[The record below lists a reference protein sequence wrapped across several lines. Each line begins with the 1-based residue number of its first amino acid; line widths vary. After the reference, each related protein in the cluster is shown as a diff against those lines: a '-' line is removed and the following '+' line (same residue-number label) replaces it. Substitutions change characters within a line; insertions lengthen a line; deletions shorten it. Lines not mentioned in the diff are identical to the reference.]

1 MFGFILLIIFEYLLT
16 YLLIL
21 GIWRANQ
28 ILPSDGTSR
37 SMEVWKDFVTNF
49 TDVAPLAFGLFGN
62 QCKNPQSMVG
72 KIQEFYHLNDLNPD
86 DPVTDEVAHNVIDV
100 LSDTM
105 FNYAIGKKHAIFQKK
120 ISRQFF
126 LPRSSCKN
134 ESKTYTSE
142 NLLSLLH

>member
-1 MFGFILLIIFEYLLT
+1 MLNIYL

-72 KIQEFYHLNDLNPD
+72 KIQEFYNLNDLNPD
-86 DPVTDEVAHNVIDV
+86 DPVTDGVAHNLIDV

-105 FNYAIGKKHAIFQKK
+105 FNYAIGKKTCNFTKKNFQDNLYYYFTLYFT
-120 ISRQFF
+120 IS
-126 LPRSSCKN
+126 K
-134 ESKTYTSE
+134 
-142 NLLSLLH
+142 

>member
-1 MFGFILLIIFEYLLT
+1 
-16 YLLIL
+16 
-21 GIWRANQ
+21 
-28 ILPSDGTSR
+28 
-37 SMEVWKDFVTNF
+37 MEVWKDFVTNF

-72 KIQEFYHLNDLNPD
+72 KIQEFYQLNDLNPD

>member
-1 MFGFILLIIFEYLLT
+1 
-16 YLLIL
+16 
-21 GIWRANQ
+21 
-28 ILPSDGTSR
+28 
-37 SMEVWKDFVTNF
+37 MEVWKDFVTNF

-72 KIQEFYHLNDLNPD
+72 KIQEFYNLNDLNPD
-86 DPVTDEVAHNVIDV
+86 DPVTDGVAHNVIDV

-105 FNYAIGKKHAIFQKK
+105 FNYAIGKKTCNFTKKNFQDN
-120 ISRQFF
+120 FF
-126 LPRSSCKN
+126 LPYISLSLNRSSCKN

>member
-105 FNYAIGKKHAIFQKK
+105 FNYAIGKKNM
-120 ISRQFF
+120 QFF
-126 LPRSSCKN
+126 KKKN
-134 ESKTYTSE
+134 
-142 NLLSLLH
+142 

>member
-1 MFGFILLIIFEYLLT
+1 MNIYLPT
-16 YLLIL
+16 NLLIL

-49 TDVAPLAFGLFGN
+49 TDLAPLAFGLFGN

>member
-72 KIQEFYHLNDLNPD
+72 KIQEFYHLNDL
-86 DPVTDEVAHNVIDV
+86 
-100 LSDTM
+100 
-105 FNYAIGKKHAIFQKK
+105 
-120 ISRQFF
+120 F
-126 LPRSSCKN
+126 LLQHTILKSA
-134 ESKTYTSE
+134 
-142 NLLSLLH
+142 LQLF

>member
-1 MFGFILLIIFEYLLT
+1 M
-16 YLLIL
+16 LIL

-72 KIQEFYHLNDLNPD
+72 KIQEFYNLNDLNPD
-86 DPVTDEVAHNVIDV
+86 DPVTDGVAHNVIDV

-105 FNYAIGKKHAIFQKK
+105 FNYAIGKLKKHVISQKK
-120 ISRQFF
+120 IFKTIYIII
-126 LPRSSCKN
+126 LPYISLSLNRSSCKN